1 MKIKSLVIL
10 LAVIFFSNI
19 ACAHIIDH
27 GNEVLR
33 HWNIEGEN
41 KFVDGSFYM
50 LKNNE
55 VYIEDAND
63 NVLHFPITSLSKE
76 DKEYALTKSK
86 WVEDL
91 NKQMAAQQLKPI
103 VVESMFGFKF
113 WITLF
118 IIVFLGLYIYFFVE
132 KKKLKYILPIFFVG
146 IISVFYSF
154 SKKSNGHQLMSTT
167 NPLFIDSAFAPF
179 RPAVNTFWN
188 STYFY
193 VESHGIPSHKMMVG
207 ISNHGWQQ
215 QVPIPQCY
223 IGTNAWPIPLNPVIS
238 STPIPVD
245 SIHFTRGAIALAANG
260 VPIFNVHTNTGVDS
274 YLDGQLD
281 NVGGHCGRGDDYHY
295 HIAPT
300 HLYSVTS
307 TTLPCAFALDGFAVY
322 GSVEPNGSPMGTL
335 DANHGH
341 FGTNGVYH
349 YHGTAAAPYM
359 IAKMAG
365 QVTEDTTHQ
374 LVPQAVAHPV
384 RPAYT
389 PLNGALITDC
399 IPNTTNNGYKLI
411 YTLSGQT
418 DSIVYSWTLA
428 GVYTFKYY
436 TASLTTT
443 NYNGFTPCTITTST
457 KDLTSEDKS
466 ILIYPNPTSESFS
479 IKLVGD
485 INTKVIKN
493 IAIYSLQGALVYNA
507 EYTKQN
513 IDIKSIASGTY
524 IVKIQLSD
532 SQLTK
537 KLIVK

>member
-1 MKIKSLVIL
+1 
-10 LAVIFFSNI
+10 
-19 ACAHIIDH
+19 
-27 GNEVLR
+27 
-33 HWNIEGEN
+33 
-41 KFVDGSFYM
+41 M

-55 VYIEDAND
+55 VYIEDVNNMVNHYPLSA
-63 NVLHFPITSLSKE
+63 LSKE
-76 DKEYALTKSK
+76 DKEFAIAKNK

-91 NKQMAAQQLKPI
+91 NKQMAAQQLNP
-103 VVESMFGFKF
+103 VVEENMFSYKF
-113 WITLF
+113 WIVSLIMVLF
-118 IIVFLGLYIYFFVE
+118 GVYIYFFVE
-132 KKKLKYILPIFFVG
+132 KKKQRYVLPVLIVG
-146 IISVFYSF
+146 IISMFYGF
-154 SKKSNGHQLMSTT
+154 SKKSNGRQLMSTT

-179 RPAVNTFWN
+179 RPKVNTYWN

-193 VESHGIPSHKMMVG
+193 VESQGIPLHKMMVG

-223 IGTNAWPIPLNPVIS
+223 IGANAWPIPLNPVIS
-238 STPIPVD
+238 SSPIPVD
-245 SIHFTRGAIALAANG
+245 SINFTRGAIAIAANG

-281 NVGGHCGRGDDYHY
+281 NYGGHCGRADDYHY

-300 HLYSVTS
+300 HLYSI
-307 TTLPCAFALDGFAVY
+307 TTTNLPCAFGLDGYAVY
-322 GSVEPNGSPMGTL
+322 GSLEPDGSPMGTL

-349 YHGTAAAPYM
+349 YHGTATAPYM
-359 IAKMAG
+359 IARMAG

-384 RPAYT
+384 RPPYT
-389 PLNGALITDC
+389 PLSGALITDC
-399 IPNTTNNGYKLI
+399 IPNSTNNGYTLI

-418 DSIVYSWTLA
+418 DSIVYSWTSA

-436 TASLTTT
+436 TTSLTTT
-443 NYNGFTPCTITTST
+443 NYNGFTPCTIATST
-457 KDLTSEDKS
+457 KDITSDDKS

-485 INTKVIKN
+485 INTKDIKN
-493 IAIYSLQGALVYNA
+493 ISIYSLQGALVYNA